1 MSGEPEAPDPFGT
14 FPLVVLLVLV
24 VGGVLLIVE
33 LRDMSRVQDCAWS
46 GRKNC
51 VTVDPGR

>member
-1 MSGEPEAPDPFGT
+1 MSGEPEAPDPFGM